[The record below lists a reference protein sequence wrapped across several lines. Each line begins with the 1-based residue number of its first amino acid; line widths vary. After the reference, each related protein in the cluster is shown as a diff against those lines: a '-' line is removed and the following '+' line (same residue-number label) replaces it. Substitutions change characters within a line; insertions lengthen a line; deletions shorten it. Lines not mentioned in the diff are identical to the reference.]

1 MNLSAVTHESTLP
14 FRQPLARNII
24 CFRMLAAAG
33 DVSACSLF
41 YWKRSEPYPESRRV
55 LPLAVRYQDGIKA
68 EWVGEAV
75 LPEEAHYLKYFFKLT
90 DAAGASVYYSEH
102 GFSKEEPGRGFF
114 ELLQA
119 AETDVRKAPQW
130 ARGCVYYQIFPERF
144 AVGNPNKELRGYER
158 WDSEPTRENFLGGD
172 LRGIREKL
180 AYLEELGVECLYL
193 NPVFAAD
200 FNHKYATTDY
210 FAVDPDFGTT
220 EDLTALV
227 REAHSRGIRVLLD
240 GVFNHVGVHFAP
252 FLDLKENGER
262 SKHRDWFYPKR
273 FPIELDPGC
282 YECVG
287 DYPYMPR
294 LRVANPEVRA
304 FVLSVLLH
312 WLDTADIDGWRLD
325 VADEL
330 DTAAVRFFR
339 EEVKKKHPGA
349 LLLGETWGDASRMV
363 CEGDQMDSAM
373 NYLFRDAMVDYF
385 ARDRI
390 DEVTLDGR
398 LQHMLMK
405 YPDEVNLCM
414 YNCLGSHDTAR
425 FLTEAGGETWRLR
438 LATAFQMLFPGSP
451 AVYYGDE
458 IGMRGENDPGCR
470 AGMAWERPD
479 EELLSWTQKLIG
491 LRKANE
497 AIRHGSYRTVACD
510 AKKGL
515 FAFERRL
522 GSRRV
527 LAVFNR
533 GGAPQTLDFADAG
546 ETVVVLPRSVK
557 IIEQ

>member
-1 MNLSAVTHESTLP
+1 M
-14 FRQPLARNII
+14 
-24 CFRMLAAAG
+24 
-33 DVSACSLF
+33 
-41 YWKRSEPYPESRRV
+41 
-55 LPLAVRYQDGIKA
+55 
-68 EWVGEAV
+68 
-75 LPEEAHYLKYFFKLT
+75 
-90 DAAGASVYYSEH
+90 
-102 GFSKEEPGRGFF
+102 
-114 ELLQA
+114 
-119 AETDVRKAPQW
+119 
-130 ARGCVYYQIFPERF
+130 
-144 AVGNPNKELRGYER
+144 
-158 WDSEPTRENFLGGD
+158 
-172 LRGIREKL
+172 
-180 AYLEELGVECLYL
+180 ECLYL

-262 SKHRDWFYPKR
+262 SKYRDWFYPKR

>member
-119 AETDVRKAPQW
+119 AETDVRKTPQW

-262 SKHRDWFYPKR
+262 SKYRDWFYPKR

-312 WLDTADIDGWRLD
+312 WLDTADIDGWDIQRKLIISANIAFD
-325 VADEL
+325 AALEETAIPTFGIRTV
-330 DTAAVRFFR
+330 TAADIAAFQSHGFACKLLARAESTDSGVCAYVEPTLVDAGDLEAAVPANFNLITYEAEQLGRQSFYGQGAGRFPTAENVVQDCLTVLSGKRGFYTDRAVPMFLTSGEAHPYYVRTSAPDAFLR
-339 EEVKKKHPGA
+339 DRTA
-349 LLLGETWGDASRMV
+349 ETWDNGAV
-363 CEGDQMDSAM
+363 ITGA
-373 NYLFRDAMVDYF
+373 VDVY
-385 ARDRI
+385 
-390 DEVTLDGR
+390 E
-398 LQHMLMK
+398 MLAWAK
-405 YPDEVNLCM
+405 AQREK
-414 YNCLGSHDTAR
+414 
-425 FLTEAGGETWRLR
+425 
-438 LATAFQMLFPGSP
+438 
-451 AVYYGDE
+451 
-458 IGMRGENDPGCR
+458 DPGVFI
-470 AGMAWERPD
+470 AG
-479 EELLSWTQKLIG
+479 
-491 LRKANE
+491 
-497 AIRHGSYRTVACD
+497 IR
-510 AKKGL
+510 
-515 FAFERRL
+515 
-522 GSRRV
+522 
-527 LAVFNR
+527 
-533 GGAPQTLDFADAG
+533 
-546 ETVVVLPRSVK
+546 
-557 IIEQ
+557 

>member
-1 MNLSAVTHESTLP
+1 M
-14 FRQPLARNII
+14 
-24 CFRMLAAAG
+24 
-33 DVSACSLF
+33 
-41 YWKRSEPYPESRRV
+41 
-55 LPLAVRYQDGIKA
+55 
-68 EWVGEAV
+68 
-75 LPEEAHYLKYFFKLT
+75 
-90 DAAGASVYYSEH
+90 
-102 GFSKEEPGRGFF
+102 
-114 ELLQA
+114 
-119 AETDVRKAPQW
+119 
-130 ARGCVYYQIFPERF
+130 
-144 AVGNPNKELRGYER
+144 
-158 WDSEPTRENFLGGD
+158 
-172 LRGIREKL
+172 
-180 AYLEELGVECLYL
+180 
-193 NPVFAAD
+193 
-200 FNHKYATTDY
+200 
-210 FAVDPDFGTT
+210 
-220 EDLTALV
+220 
-227 REAHSRGIRVLLD
+227 
-240 GVFNHVGVHFAP
+240 
-252 FLDLKENGER
+252 
-262 SKHRDWFYPKR
+262 
-273 FPIELDPGC
+273 
-282 YECVG
+282 
-287 DYPYMPR
+287 
-294 LRVANPEVRA
+294 
-304 FVLSVLLH
+304 
-312 WLDTADIDGWRLD
+312 
-325 VADEL
+325 
-330 DTAAVRFFR
+330 RFFR

>member
-1 MNLSAVTHESTLP
+1 MSA
-14 FRQPLARNII
+14 
-24 CFRMLAAAG
+24 
-33 DVSACSLF
+33 
-41 YWKRSEPYPESRRV
+41 
-55 LPLAVRYQDGIKA
+55 RYQDGIKA
-68 EWVGEAV
+68 EWVAEAI

-90 DAAGASVYYSEH
+90 DRLGNAVYYCEQ
-102 GFSKEEPGRGFF
+102 GFTEAEPGQGFF

-119 AETDVRKAPQW
+119 AETDVRTTPDW

-144 AVGNPNKELRGYER
+144 AVGNPGKGLRSYER
-158 WDSEPTRENFLGGD
+158 WDSEPTRKNFLGGD
-172 LRGIREKL
+172 LRGVREKL
-180 AYLEELGVECLYL
+180 SYLEELGVECLYL
-193 NPVFAAD
+193 TPVFAAD
-200 FNHKYATTDY
+200 FNHKYATVDY
-210 FAVDPDFGTT
+210 FAVDPDFGTN
-220 EDLTALV
+220 EDLVSLV
-227 REAHSRGIRVLLD
+227 REAHRRGIRVLLD

-252 FLDLKENGER
+252 FLDLRQNGER
-262 SKHRDWFYPKR
+262 SEYRGWFYPKR
-273 FPIELDPGC
+273 FPVELDPAC

-294 LRVANPEVRA
+294 LRLANPEVRA
-304 FVLSVLLH
+304 FVLSVLLY
-312 WLDTADIDGWRLD
+312 WLDAADIDGWRLD

-330 DTAAVRFFR
+330 DTAALRFFR
-339 EEVKKKHPGA
+339 EEVQKRHPGA
-349 LLLGETWGDASRMV
+349 LFLGETWGDASRMV
-363 CEGDQMDSAM
+363 CEGDQLDCAM

-390 DEVTLDGR
+390 DEAALDER

-479 EELLSWTQKLIG
+479 EELLSWTRKLIG

-497 AIRHGSYRTVACD
+497 AVRYGSYRTLACD
-510 AKKGL
+510 AEKGL

-522 GSRRV
+522 GDRRV

-533 GGAPQTLDFADAG
+533 GGAPRTLDFAGVG
-546 ETVVVLPRSVK
+546 EAVVVSPRSVK
-557 IIEQ
+557 IIEP